1 MRRSSPRLR
10 GREEVEATDGD
21 APTAAKRHK
30 PDPSAALPA
39 VQVATTEQWGAF
51 LLAKYFLNVP
61 GEFYTVFALAT
72 ELRPDSPCGAWHQGV
87 RGHTG
92 DPAVRPIRPAGG
104 GRQEG
109 GRGGQAPAPA
119 RSLLL
124 RPPRGGGCH
133 GRHVHVPAAGGKLTT
148 DSLTAQHI
156 VACHRDSP
164 DQVPEYIVCAESSR
178 ECKFDIVG
186 GSLFQVLESAL
197 EKRRSTLG
205 AEKATALL
213 QTITARRGEKARSRG
228 QSESALRAKRAKES
242 VATSLHQLGI
252 VVPVDSKTKTGYREL
267 PTTGRDL
274 ADLLYQVEKDVDKKS
289 SSRKR
294 LSELVTRATI
304 ASDECDFGTGL
315 LLGLDVFTAGSCL
328 EKEALQLLRVAYM
341 LLRRANFYKI
351 ASGHCKHRDR
361 DDAGMSIQSIAT
373 SDCDTSDKQPKVTTV
388 ELPPSL
394 FGSK

>member
-72 ELRPDSPCGAWHQGV
+72 ELRPDSPCEAFVDTLEIRLCGPFDLLAAAAKKERLRWTSPCTC
-87 RGHTG
+87 TG
-92 DPAVRPIRPAGG
+92 F
-104 GRQEG
+104 
-109 GRGGQAPAPA
+109 
-119 RSLLL
+119 
-124 RPPRGGGCH
+124 
-133 GRHVHVPAAGGKLTT
+133 
-148 DSLTAQHI
+148 
-156 VACHRDSP
+156 P
-164 DQVPEYIVCAESSR
+164 DQVPEYVVCAESSR

-274 ADLLYQVEKDVDKKS
+274 ADLL
-289 SSRKR
+289 
-294 LSELVTRATI
+294 
-304 ASDECDFGTGL
+304 DECDFGTGL